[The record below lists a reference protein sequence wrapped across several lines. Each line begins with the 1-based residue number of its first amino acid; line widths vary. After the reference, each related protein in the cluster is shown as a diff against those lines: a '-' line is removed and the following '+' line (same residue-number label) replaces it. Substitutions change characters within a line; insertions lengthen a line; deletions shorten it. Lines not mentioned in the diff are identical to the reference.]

1 MSWLDNYVRP
11 RIQQLVRR
19 APSPQ
24 DLWRQCDDCAQMI
37 FHRDLEQAMMVC
49 PNCGNHMRIGAE
61 QRFKLL
67 LDDGSRED
75 MIMPEVAL
83 DPLKFRD
90 QKRYTER
97 LKDAHNKNGTGD
109 ALKAASGTIEGAPS
123 VVAVLDFSFMGGSMG
138 AAVGAGFLA
147 AVQKAVEN
155 KAGFVAVTASGGAR
169 MQEGILSL
177 MQMPRTVAA
186 LGLLK
191 DAGLPYITVLT
202 DPTTGGVSASFAMLG
217 DVAIAEPAAAIG
229 FAGQRVIKETI
240 GQTLPDGFQRAE
252 YLLDHGMLDIVS
264 PRDELKATVGRV
276 LNLLLQI
283 EVEAEPVQEL
293 VIAPM
298 PVEAVIA
305 AEEEGEAPPPAEI
318 EAEPAEASEIVEA
331 EYSEVDP
338 EATKKA
344 DEDPR

>member
-19 APSPQ
+19 TPSPQ
-24 DLWRQCDDCAQMI
+24 DLWRQCDECAQMI

-61 QRFKLL
+61 KRFELL
-67 LDDGSRED
+67 LDEGSRED
-75 MIMPEVAL
+75 IGMPEVAV

-97 LKDAHNKNGTGD
+97 LRDAHSKNGPGD
-109 ALKAASGTIEGAPS
+109 ALKAAAGSIEGAPA
-123 VVAVLDFSFMGGSMG
+123 VIAVLEFSFMGGSMG

-155 KAGFVAVTASGGAR
+155 NAGFIAITASGGAR

-252 YLLDHGMLDIVS
+252 YLLDHGMLDIVT
-264 PRDELKATVGRV
+264 PRDELKSTLGRV
-276 LNLLLQI
+276 LSLLTEPVVEEVPAETKVVLAPVAEDAVVAEAVEVLPAPEVAAVQI
-283 EVEAEPVQEL
+283 EEAEF
-293 VIAPM
+293 
-298 PVEAVIA
+298 VEVDA
-305 AEEEGEAPPPAEI
+305 ADG
-318 EAEPAEASEIVEA
+318 AEA
-331 EYSEVDP
+331 
-338 EATKKA
+338 KKT
-344 DEDPR
+344 DEDAR

>member
-24 DLWRQCDDCAQMI
+24 DLWRQCDECAQMV

-61 QRFKLL
+61 KRFELL
-67 LDDGSRED
+67 LDEGSRED
-75 MIMPEVAL
+75 LVMPEVAV

-97 LKDAHNKNGTGD
+97 LRDAHSKNGPGD
-109 ALKAASGTIEGAPS
+109 ALKAAAGTIEGVPA
-123 VVAVLDFSFMGGSMG
+123 VVAVLEFSFMGGSMG

-147 AVQKAVEN
+147 AVRKAVDN
-155 KAGFVAVTASGGAR
+155 RAGFIAITASGGAR

-252 YLLDHGMLDIVS
+252 YLLDHGMLDIVT
-264 PRDELKATVGRV
+264 PRDELKATLGRV
-276 LNLLLQI
+276 LSLLMQPVVEEQAPDTKVVLAPI
-283 EVEAEPVQEL
+283 VEDVVVAAEVEAEQ
-293 VIAPM
+293 
-298 PVEAVIA
+298 VEDAEFVEVDAVD
-305 AEEEGEAPPPAEI
+305 G
-318 EAEPAEASEIVEA
+318 AEPKE
-331 EYSEVDP
+331 
-338 EATKKA
+338 T
-344 DEDPR
+344 DEDAR

>member
-11 RIQQLVRR
+11 RIQKLVRR

-49 PNCGNHMRIGAE
+49 PNCDNHMRIGAE
-61 QRFKLL
+61 GRFKLL

-75 MIMPEVAL
+75 LVMPEVAL

-90 QKRYTER
+90 QKRYTDR
-97 LKDAHNKNGTGD
+97 LKDAHNKNGPGD
-109 ALKAASGTIEGAPS
+109 ALKAASGTIEGAPA

-147 AVQKAVEN
+147 AVEKAVEN
-155 KAGFVAVTASGGAR
+155 GAGFVAITASGGAR

-264 PRDELKATVGRV
+264 PRDDLKATVGRV
-276 LNLLLQI
+276 LNLLLRPI
-283 EVEAEPVQEL
+283 AEDEPPQDL
-293 VIAPM
+293 VIAPI
-298 PVEAVIA
+298 PVDSVIA
-305 AEEEGEAPPPAEI
+305 AEETGEAPSPADTEVTTS
-318 EAEPAEASEIVEA
+318 EDGELVEADTVEVDAEPA
-331 EYSEVDP
+331 
-338 EATKKA
+338 KKA

>member
-24 DLWRQCDDCAQMI
+24 DLWRQCDDCTQMI

-49 PNCGNHMRIGAE
+49 PNCGHHMRIGAE

-67 LDDGSRED
+67 LDAGSRED
-75 MIMPEVAL
+75 LVMPEVAL

-97 LKDAHNKNGTGD
+97 LKDAHNKNGGGD
-109 ALKAASGTIEGAPS
+109 ALKAASGTIEGVPA
-123 VVAVLDFSFMGGSMG
+123 VVTVLDFSFMGGSMG

-155 KAGFVAVTASGGAR
+155 KAGFIAVTASGGAR

-217 DVAIAEPAAAIG
+217 DVAIAEPLAAIG

-252 YLLDHGMLDIVS
+252 YLLDHGMLDIVA
-264 PRDELKATVGRV
+264 PRDELKATVGCV
-276 LNLLLQI
+276 LSLLL
-283 EVEAEPVQEL
+283 ERKVEEEPVQDL
-293 VIAPM
+293 VFASI
-298 PVEAVIA
+298 PVDVVIDT
-305 AEEEGEAPPPAEI
+305 EEQGEPPPPADTEVTALK
-318 EAEPAEASEIVEA
+318 EDALVEA
-331 EYSEVDP
+331 DFSQVNP
-338 EATKKA
+338 EAAKKA

>member
-1 MSWLDNYVRP
+1 
-11 RIQQLVRR
+11 
-19 APSPQ
+19 
-24 DLWRQCDDCAQMI
+24 
-37 FHRDLEQAMMVC
+37 MMVC
-49 PNCGNHMRIGAE
+49 PNCGHHMRIGAE

-67 LDDGSRED
+67 LDVGSRED
-75 MIMPEVAL
+75 LVLPEVAL

-90 QKRYTER
+90 QKRYAER
-97 LKDAHNKNGTGD
+97 LKDAQNKNGAGD
-109 ALKAASGTIEGAPS
+109 ALKAASGAIEGVPA
-123 VVAVLDFSFMGGSMG
+123 VVTVLDFSFMGGSMG

-155 KAGFVAVTASGGAR
+155 KAGFIAVTASGGAR

-217 DVAIAEPAAAIG
+217 DVAIAEPLAAIG

-252 YLLDHGMLDIVS
+252 YLLDHGMLDIVA

-276 LNLLLQI
+276 LSLLL
-283 EVEAEPVQEL
+283 ESKMEEEPVQDL
-293 VIAPM
+293 VISPTGVDAF
-298 PVEAVIA
+298 ID
-305 AEEEGEAPPPAEI
+305 AEERGEAPLPADTEVTALKEDAFV
-318 EAEPAEASEIVEA
+318 EADFSQVNPEAS
-331 EYSEVDP
+331 
-338 EATKKA
+338 KKA

>member
-24 DLWRQCDDCAQMI
+24 DLWRQCDDCTQMI

-49 PNCGNHMRIGAE
+49 PNCGHHMRIGAE

-75 MIMPEVAL
+75 LVLPQVVL

-97 LKDAHNKNGTGD
+97 LKDAHNKNGAGD
-109 ALKAASGTIEGAPS
+109 ALKAASGTIEGVPA

-147 AVQKAVEN
+147 AVQKAVKN
-155 KAGFVAVTASGGAR
+155 KAGFIAVTASGGAR

-217 DVAIAEPAAAIG
+217 DVAIAEPLAAIG

-252 YLLDHGMLDIVS
+252 YLLDHGMLDIVA
-264 PRDELKATVGRV
+264 PRDELKATAGRV
-276 LNLLLQI
+276 LSLLL
-283 EVEAEPVQEL
+283 ESEVQEGSEQDS
-293 VIAPM
+293 VIAPI
-298 PVEAVIA
+298 PGDAVIA
-305 AEEEGEAPPPAEI
+305 AEEQGEALPQAGIRVTALKEHAFL
-318 EAEPAEASEIVEA
+318 EADS
-331 EYSEVDP
+331 SEVNP
-338 EATKKA
+338 AAAKKA